1 MTSHKKLTNSEGN
14 MLMTP
19 KYIGL
24 TLLILL
30 LALTGGL
37 TFTRGQSIDSTATV
51 IQGTADLSASEVTDT
66 IVRLDGTWRFQ
77 SSLLDQVDRHTYR
90 NVPYVTPHQVATYE
104 VDVSLPPGQYALRVP
119 RNHPH
124 IRLAIDGEAV
134 SPVYSST
141 PDSRHAYL
149 VLLDTHTPDFRLTMQ
164 VTRSDER
171 TTGIQDSL
179 LIGPT
184 SSIMALQNKFFT
196 YDFII
201 ILISLLIFS
210 FYAIVFMFHR
220 KESLYLYGAAFFFL
234 IGLSLLTRDQ
244 MIIFEF
250 IPAMTYVVAH
260 KFSMITGLL
269 SLTMLIGFALRLEQ
283 VPFSRF
289 LSIASYPLY
298 AFSLIALIIPYSV
311 HATFDYVAWVYVL
324 VIALFWTGLNIHWLF
339 ERKDDRYPFEFLI
352 FTLALV
358 IGYIG
363 QLIYVFI
370 THPNQVLYSNV
381 LSLIY
386 FLLMFMLL
394 PVHLSTDKKQKRE
407 VQTFAT
413 QSEISFFNSQIKP
426 HFLYNTFGNVIAL
439 CYTAPNEAARLLGH
453 LSTYVRFI
461 FENGRTETDISL
473 RQELAVIDSYLMIEQ
488 TRFDGAF
495 TIIKEIDETVL
506 DALIPPLLIQPL
518 VENAVQHG
526 LMKQDGVKRLM
537 LSVQDAGDM
546 IDIRIADNGVGFD
559 PKTVLH
565 EVSGIGIPNVKSRIG
580 YLPDATFK
588 LNSEH
593 GVGTNVHIRLP
604 KRERMTVTH
613 ADDPD

>member
-1 MTSHKKLTNSEGN
+1 
-14 MLMTP
+14 MTP

-37 TFTRGQSIDSTATV
+37 TLTRGQSIDSSTATV
-51 IQGTADLSASEVTDT
+51 IQGTADLNASKVTDT
-66 IVRLDGTWRFQ
+66 VVRLDGTWRFQ
-77 SSLLDQVDRHTYR
+77 SSLLDQVDRQTYR
-90 NVPYVTPHQVATYE
+90 NIPHAASHQEATYE
-104 VDVSLPPGQYALRVP
+104 ADVSLPPGQYALRVP

-134 SPVYSST
+134 SPIYSST

-164 VTRSDER
+164 VTGSDER
-171 TTGIQDSL
+171 PTGIQDSL

-184 SSIMALQNKFFT
+184 SSIMALQNKFSS

-220 KESLYLYGAAFFFL
+220 KELLYLYGAAFFFL

-250 IPAMTYVVAH
+250 VPAMTYVFAD
-260 KFSMITGLL
+260 KFSLITGLL

-298 AFSLIALIIPYSV
+298 AFSLIALMIPYSV
-311 HATFDYVAWVYVL
+311 HETLEYFVWVYVL
-324 VIALFWTGLNIHWLF
+324 VVALFWTGLNINWLF
-339 ERKDDRYPFEFLI
+339 ERKDDDYPFEFLI
-352 FTLALV
+352 FTLAMV

-363 QLIYVFI
+363 HLINVFI
-370 THPNQVLYSNV
+370 NHPNQVLYSSV
-381 LSLIY
+381 LTLTY

-394 PVHLSTDKKQKRE
+394 PVHLSTDKKQKRV
-407 VQTFAT
+407 VQTFAK

-439 CYTAPNEAARLLGH
+439 CYTAPNEAARLLSH

-473 RQELAVIDSYLMIEQ
+473 SQELEVIDSYLMIEQ

-495 TIIKEIDETVL
+495 TIIKDIDDTVL

-526 LMKQDGVKRLM
+526 LMKKDGVKRLM

-546 IDIRIADNGVGFD
+546 IDIRISDNGVGFN
-559 PKTVLH
+559 PKTALH

-580 YLPDATFK
+580 YLPGATFK
-588 LNSEH
+588 MNSEH
-593 GVGTNVHIRLP
+593 GVGTQVHIRLP
-604 KRERMTVTH
+604 KREEMDVTH
-613 ADDPD
+613 ADDSD

>member
-1 MTSHKKLTNSEGN
+1 
-14 MLMTP
+14 MTP

-77 SSLLDQVDRHTYR
+77 SSLLDQVDRQTYR

-565 EVSGIGIPNVKSRIG
+565 ELSGIGIPNVKSRIG

-613 ADDPD
+613 ADDPN

>member
-1 MTSHKKLTNSEGN
+1 
-14 MLMTP
+14 MTP

-66 IVRLDGTWRFQ
+66 IIRLDGTWRFQ
-77 SSLLDQVDRHTYR
+77 SSLLDQVDRQTYR
-90 NVPYVTPHQVATYE
+90 NVPHVTPHQVATYE

-141 PDSRHAYL
+141 PDSRNAYL
-149 VLLDTHTPDFRLTMQ
+149 VLLDTYTPNFRLTMQ
-164 VTRSDER
+164 VTGSDER
-171 TTGIQDSL
+171 SPGIQDSL

-184 SSIMALQNKFFT
+184 SSIMALQNKFFS

-210 FYAIVFMFHR
+210 FYAIVFMFHQ

-244 MIIFEF
+244 MIVFEF

-260 KFSMITGLL
+260 KFSLITGFL

-311 HATFDYVAWVYVL
+311 HATFDYVAWIYIL
-324 VIALFWTGLNIHWLF
+324 VIAFFWTGLNINWLF
-339 ERKDDRYPFEFLI
+339 ERKDDGYPFEFLI

-363 QLIYVFI
+363 QLINVFI
-370 THPNQVLYSNV
+370 THPNQVLYSSV

-439 CYTAPNEAARLLGH
+439 CYTAPNEAARLLSH

-473 RQELAVIDSYLMIEQ
+473 RQELGVIDSYLMIEQ

-526 LMKQDGVKRLM
+526 LMKQDGVKRLL

-546 IDIRIADNGVGFD
+546 IDIRISDNGVGFD
-559 PKTVLH
+559 PKAVLH

-613 ADDPD
+613 ADNPN

>member
-1 MTSHKKLTNSEGN
+1 
-14 MLMTP
+14 MTP

-66 IVRLDGTWRFQ
+66 IIRLDGTWRFQ
-77 SSLLDQVDRHTYR
+77 SSLLDQVDRQTYR
-90 NVPYVTPHQVATYE
+90 NVPHVTPHQVATYE

-141 PDSRHAYL
+141 PDSRNAYL
-149 VLLDTHTPDFRLTMQ
+149 VLLDTHTPNFRLTMQ
-164 VTRSDER
+164 VTGSDER
-171 TTGIQDSL
+171 SPGIQDSL

-184 SSIMALQNKFFT
+184 SSIMALQNKFFS

-244 MIIFEF
+244 MIVFEF

-260 KFSMITGLL
+260 KFSLITGFL

-311 HATFDYVAWVYVL
+311 HATFDYVAWIYIL
-324 VIALFWTGLNIHWLF
+324 VIAFFWTGLNIHWLF
-339 ERKDDRYPFEFLI
+339 ERKDDGYPFEFLI

-363 QLIYVFI
+363 QLINVFI
-370 THPNQVLYSNV
+370 THPNQVLYSSV

-439 CYTAPNEAARLLGH
+439 CYTAPNEAARLLSH

-473 RQELAVIDSYLMIEQ
+473 RQELGVIDSYLMIEQ

-526 LMKQDGVKRLM
+526 LMKQDGVKRLL

-546 IDIRIADNGVGFD
+546 IDIRISDNGVGFD
-559 PKTVLH
+559 PKAVLH
-565 EVSGIGIPNVKSRIG
+565 ELSGIGIPNVKSRIG

-613 ADDPD
+613 ADNPN

>member
-1 MTSHKKLTNSEGN
+1 
-14 MLMTP
+14 MTP

-77 SSLLDQVDRHTYR
+77 SSLLDQVDRQTYR

-439 CYTAPNEAARLLGH
+439 CYTAPNEAARLLSH

-473 RQELAVIDSYLMIEQ
+473 RQELGVIDSYLMIEQ

-526 LMKQDGVKRLM
+526 LMKQDGVKRLL

-546 IDIRIADNGVGFD
+546 IDIRISDNGVGFD
-559 PKTVLH
+559 PKAVLH

-613 ADDPD
+613 ADNPN

>member
-1 MTSHKKLTNSEGN
+1 MTS
-14 MLMTP
+14 

-24 TLLILL
+24 TVLIIL

-37 TFTRGQSIDSTATV
+37 TLTRGQSIDSTATV
-51 IQGTADLSASEVTDT
+51 IQGTADLSTSDVTDN
-66 IVRLDGTWRFQ
+66 ILRLDGTWRFQ
-77 SSLLDQVDRHTYR
+77 SSLLDQVDRQTYR
-90 NVPYVTPHQVATYE
+90 SVPHVTPHQVATYE
-104 VDVSLPPGQYALRVP
+104 ADVFLPPGQYALRVP

-124 IRLAIDGEAV
+124 VHLAIDGEKV

-149 VLLDTHTPDFRLTMQ
+149 ILLDTQTPDFRLTMQ
-164 VTRSDER
+164 VSGSDEFP
-171 TTGIQDSL
+171 TGIQDSL

-184 SSIMALQNKFFT
+184 SSMMALQNKLFS
-196 YDFII
+196 YDFVI

-210 FYAIVFMFHR
+210 FYAIVFTFHR

-250 IPAMTYVVAH
+250 VPDMTYVFAH

-269 SLTMLIGFALRLEQ
+269 SVTMLIGFALRLEQ
-283 VPFSRF
+283 VPFNRF

-298 AFSLIALIIPYSV
+298 ALSLIALIIPYSG
-311 HATFDYVAWVYVL
+311 HETFDYFAWVYVL
-324 VIALFWTGLNIHWLF
+324 VVAFFWTGLNINWLF
-339 ERKDDRYPFEFLI
+339 ERKDDGYPFEFLI
-352 FTLALV
+352 FTLSMV
-358 IGYIG
+358 VGYIG
-363 QLIYVFI
+363 QLINVFVN
-370 THPNQVLYSNV
+370 HPNQVLYSSV

-394 PVHLSTDKKQKRE
+394 PVHLSTDKRQKRDM
-407 VQTFAT
+407 QTFAT
-413 QSEISFFNSQIKP
+413 QSEISFFNAQIKP

-439 CYTAPNEAARLLGH
+439 CYTAPSEAARLLSH

-461 FENGRTETDISL
+461 FENGRTETDILLS
-473 RQELAVIDSYLMIEQ
+473 QELAVIDSYLMIEQ
-488 TRFDGAF
+488 TRFNGAF
-495 TIIKEIDETVL
+495 TIVKNIDDTVL
-506 DALIPPLLIQPL
+506 NALIPPLLIQPL

-526 LMKQDGVKRLM
+526 LMRKDGVKRLI

-546 IDIRIADNGVGFD
+546 IDIRISDNGVGFD
-559 PKTVLH
+559 PTATLRK
-565 EVSGIGIPNVKSRIG
+565 VSGIGIPNVKSRIS

-588 LNSEH
+588 LNSEP
-593 GVGTNVHIRLP
+593 GVGTHVHIRLP
-604 KRERMTVTH
+604 KRERMTVAH
-613 ADDPD
+613 AHDLD

>member
-1 MTSHKKLTNSEGN
+1 
-14 MLMTP
+14 MTP

>member
-1 MTSHKKLTNSEGN
+1 
-14 MLMTP
+14 MTP

-51 IQGTADLSASEVTDT
+51 TQGTADLSASEVTDT
-66 IVRLDGTWRFQ
+66 IIRLDGTWRFQ
-77 SSLLDQVDRHTYR
+77 SSLLDQVDRQTYR
-90 NVPYVTPHQVATYE
+90 NVPHVTPHQVATYE

-124 IRLAIDGEAV
+124 IRLAIDSEAV

-141 PDSRHAYL
+141 PDSRNAYL

-164 VTRSDER
+164 VTGSDEHP
-171 TTGIQDSL
+171 TGIQDSL

-244 MIIFEF
+244 MIVFEF

-311 HATFDYVAWVYVL
+311 HTTFDYVAWIYVL
-324 VIALFWTGLNIHWLF
+324 VIAFFWTGLNINWLF
-339 ERKDDRYPFEFLI
+339 ERKDDGYPFEFLI

-363 QLIYVFI
+363 QLINVFI
-370 THPNQVLYSNV
+370 THPNQVLYSSV

-407 VQTFAT
+407 VQTLAT

-439 CYTAPNEAARLLGH
+439 CYTAPTEAARLLGH

-559 PKTVLH
+559 PKAVLH